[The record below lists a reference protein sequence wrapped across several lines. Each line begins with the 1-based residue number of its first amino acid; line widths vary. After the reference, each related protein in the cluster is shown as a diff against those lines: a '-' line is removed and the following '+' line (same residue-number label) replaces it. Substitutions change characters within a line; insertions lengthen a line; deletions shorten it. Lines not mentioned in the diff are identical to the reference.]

1 MPEISSVINFNRFVK
16 SNLSQ
21 QSDVLEKLLVELWR
35 AIEITG
41 NIQSEAEGIDGSEFL
56 HSVAKAERILVEAIS
71 ELMQTAV
78 IPVDGT
84 SLQGCPRLHKEWL
97 RRPAQRC
104 LGAKPPRNNAGPY
117 TPWSRTADDTA

>member
-1 MPEISSVINFNRFVK
+1 MSEISSVIDFNRVVK

-41 NIQSEAEGIDGSEFL
+41 NIQSEAEGMVDGSEFL

-71 ELMQTAV
+71 ELLQTAV

-84 SLQGCPRLHKEWL
+84 SLHGVPSASQGVAPSPSSALPSPRGQATAQTPVGVA
-97 RRPAQRC
+97 RP
-104 LGAKPPRNNAGPY
+104 
-117 TPWSRTADDTA
+117 

>member
-1 MPEISSVINFNRFVK
+1 MSEISSVINFNSFVK

-78 IPVDGT
+78 LPVDGT
-84 SLQGCPRLHKEWL
+84 SLQGVPSASQGVAPSPSSALPSPRGQATAQTPVGVA
-97 RRPAQRC
+97 RP
-104 LGAKPPRNNAGPY
+104 
-117 TPWSRTADDTA
+117 

>member
-1 MPEISSVINFNRFVK
+1 MTEISTVINFNRVVK

-21 QSDVLEKLLVELWR
+21 HSGVLEKLLVELWR

-56 HSVAKAERILVEAIS
+56 HSVAKAERILVEAIL

-84 SLQGCPRLHKEWL
+84 SLQGVPSASQGVAPSPCSALPSPSLTL
-97 RRPAQRC
+97 DAQ
-104 LGAKPPRNNAGPY
+104 
-117 TPWSRTADDTA
+117 